1 MSDNESSIE
10 RIATMLAASH
20 SVLFVTGAGLS
31 ADSGL
36 PTYRGIGGL
45 YNTNTTEDNIP
56 IEWAISGEAIIER
69 PELTWKYLAQIE
81 QACRGARYN
90 RGHEVIAEI
99 EARFE
104 RVWTLTQNVDGLH
117 RSAGARNVIDIHGD
131 LHNIRCMR
139 CPYRQTL
146 DDYSQLSFP
155 PRCPRCGG
163 VLRPDVVLFGEML
176 PEDKVQTLYEQLS
189 AGFDIVF
196 TVGTTSVFPYIAEPV
211 RLAAVSGRPTVEINP
226 DTTSVSHMVE
236 VKLPLRAAEA
246 LDAIWNRYQ
255 QKTAP

>member
-99 EARFE
+99 EA
-104 RVWTLTQNVDGLH
+104 LSL
-117 RSAGARNVIDIHGD
+117 IH
-131 LHNIRCMR
+131 I
-139 CPYRQTL
+139 
-146 DDYSQLSFP
+146 
-155 PRCPRCGG
+155 
-163 VLRPDVVLFGEML
+163 
-176 PEDKVQTLYEQLS
+176 
-189 AGFDIVF
+189 
-196 TVGTTSVFPYIAEPV
+196 
-211 RLAAVSGRPTVEINP
+211 
-226 DTTSVSHMVE
+226 
-236 VKLPLRAAEA
+236 
-246 LDAIWNRYQ
+246 
-255 QKTAP
+255 